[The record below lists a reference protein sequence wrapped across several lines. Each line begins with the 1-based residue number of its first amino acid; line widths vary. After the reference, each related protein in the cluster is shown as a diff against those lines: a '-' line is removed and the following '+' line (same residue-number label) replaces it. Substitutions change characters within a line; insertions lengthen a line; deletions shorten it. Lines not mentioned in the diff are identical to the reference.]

1 MRKRLAGI
9 VAVSCVAVMAVAG
22 TAWAG
27 GGNSGAAQSCQQGG
41 YLTMHR
47 SDGSSFKN
55 AGDCVSYF
63 AQTNKTAACVV
74 TATTG
79 CMTFDNVVLTNG
91 SGDTLTLNAAYSFD
105 TTCTEL
111 CPDDVYLNN
120 YATGGG
126 TYTITNSTGAI
137 IEQSTLTTA
146 DTPGTSYEGLDQAIY
161 LDSSEHT
168 STCTAAAY
176 RHVAVYANTGVQT
189 DLDAALG
196 GVYFPAQPSSSDV
209 QFATNGFGFSG
220 NSAGFTISC

>member
-1 MRKRLAGI
+1 MRKRLVGVFVVSS
-9 VAVSCVAVMAVAG
+9 VALMAVAG
-22 TAWAG
+22 TAAAG

-41 YLTMHR
+41 YLTMQR
-47 SDGSSFKN
+47 SDGTSFKN

-79 CMTFDNVVLTNG
+79 CMTFDNVILTNG
-91 SGDTLTLNAAYSFD
+91 SGDTVTLNAAYSFD
-105 TTCTEL
+105 TTCTDL

-126 TYTITNSTGAI
+126 TYTIRSSSGGI

-146 DTPGTSYEGLDQAIY
+146 DTPGTTYEGLYQAIY

-168 STCTAAAY
+168 STCTAAAS
-176 RHVAVYANTGVQT
+176 RLVDVYANTGVAT
-189 DLDAALG
+189 DQVAVLH
-196 GVYFPAQPSSSDV
+196 GVYVPAQPSSSDV
-209 QFATNGFGFSG
+209 QFTTDNFAFSG
-220 NSAGFTISC
+220 DPAGFTIAC